1 MRSVLNSPIGLPE
14 QINILSLINHVDGAV
29 LTGTQPEKFFPL
41 NNGLN
46 PLERSSDISSLLLNK
61 NRIPKSDNKKI
72 LDKCV
77 IKKECQAN
85 TNRGRVYPMN
95 LTIIK

>member
-14 QINILSLINHVDGAV
+14 QINILSLINHVVGAV

-46 PLERSSDISSLLLNK
+46 PLDRSSEISSQSLNK
-61 NRIPKSDNKKI
+61 NRTPKSDNKKF
-72 LDKCV
+72 LDKY
-77 IKKECQAN
+77 ILKK
-85 TNRGRVYPMN
+85 
-95 LTIIK
+95 